1 MPRSLILWG
10 MLLKEVDFLLDIETE
25 RFLRKESRTIT
36 LPRSGRQTVEAYRLV
51 WQCYDRLLA
60 YRHSAGEERIKQN
73 WEACL
78 AEEGLNA
85 SDALVRLTY
94 VYLERMERVGVICPT
109 AALSGMWPASVGVH
123 GRIVKPSVRHPIDLA
138 PKPRQCAEIPRGCSG
153 RG

>member
-94 VYLERMERVGVICPT
+94 VYLERMDRVGLDLTGGSDVRNV
-109 AALSGMWPASVGVH
+109 ARKRRGAWSDRKAKRQASH
-123 GRIVKPSVRHPIDLA
+123 
-138 PKPRQCAEIPRGCSG
+138 
-153 RG
+153 